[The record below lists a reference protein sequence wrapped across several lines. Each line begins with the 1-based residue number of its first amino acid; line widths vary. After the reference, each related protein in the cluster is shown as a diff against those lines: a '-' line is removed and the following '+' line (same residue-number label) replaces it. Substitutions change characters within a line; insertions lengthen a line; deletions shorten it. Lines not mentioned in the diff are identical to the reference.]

1 MIKIVKG
8 NILDA
13 SEDIIVQQVNCKGVM
28 GAGLAKAILNKY
40 PNVKKEYQSF
50 RNFNLNKGLTDK
62 DLLGLVNYV
71 RVSDVKV
78 IANIFGQVN
87 IKKNRFDNTVYTKTD
102 ALTRGLKEVKELSKQ
117 LNKSVAIPYGIGCG
131 LAGGDWNIISEL
143 IESIFSDYK
152 VTIYKL
158 DE

>member
-78 IANIFGQVN
+78 VANIFGQVN
-87 IKKNRFDNTVYTKTD
+87 IKKNRFDNTMYTKTD

-143 IESIFSDYK
+143 IDSIFSDYN

-158 DE
+158 D

>member
-13 SEDIIVQQVNCKGVM
+13 TEDIIVQQVNCKGVM
-28 GAGLAKAILNKY
+28 GAGLAKAILKRY
-40 PNVKKEYQSF
+40 PNVKSEYQSF

-71 RVSDVKV
+71 RVTDGKV
-78 IANIFGQVN
+78 IANVFGQIE
-87 IKKNRFDNTVYTKTD
+87 IKKNRFDKTVYTKTE

-131 LAGGDWNIISEL
+131 LAGGDWNIVSEL
-143 IESIFSDYK
+143 IDSIFSDYK

-158 DE
+158 D

>member
-1 MIKIVKG
+1 MIKIEKG

-13 SEDIIVQQVNCKGVM
+13 TEDIIVQQVNCKGVM
-28 GAGLAKAILNKY
+28 GAGVAKAILNKY

-71 RVSDVKV
+71 RVSDGKV
-78 IANIFGQVN
+78 IANVFGQIN
-87 IKKNRFDNTVYTKTD
+87 IKKNRFDKTVYTKTE

-143 IESIFSDYK
+143 IDSIFSDYK

-158 DE
+158 D

>member
-158 DE
+158 D

>member
-1 MIKIVKG
+1 MINVIKG

-13 SEDIIVQQVNCKGVM
+13 TEDIIVQQVNCKGVM
-28 GAGLAKAILNKY
+28 GAGLAKAILKRY
-40 PNVKKEYQSF
+40 PNVKSEYQSF

-71 RVSDVKV
+71 RVTDGKV
-78 IANIFGQVN
+78 IANVFGQIE
-87 IKKNRFDNTVYTKTD
+87 IKKNRFDKTVYTKTE

-131 LAGGDWNIISEL
+131 LAGGDWNMVSEL
-143 IESIFSDYK
+143 IDSIFSDYK

-158 DE
+158 D

>member
-1 MIKIVKG
+1 MIEIVKG

-62 DLLGLVNYV
+62 HLLGLVNYV
-71 RVSDVKV
+71 RVSDGKV
-78 IANIFGQVN
+78 IANVFGQVN
-87 IKKNRFDNTVYTKTD
+87 IKKNHFDKTVYTKTE

-143 IESIFSDYK
+143 IDSIFSDYN
-152 VTIYKL
+152 VAIYKL
-158 DE
+158 D

>member
-1 MIKIVKG
+1 MIKIETG

-13 SEDIIVQQVNCKGVM
+13 TEDIIVQQVNCKGVM

-71 RVSDVKV
+71 RVSDGKV
-78 IANIFGQVN
+78 IANVFGQIN
-87 IKKNRFDNTVYTKTD
+87 IKKNRFDKTVYTKTE
-102 ALTRGLKEVKELSKQ
+102 ALARGLTEVKELSKQ
-117 LNKSVAIPYGIGCG
+117 LNKSVAIPYGMGCG

-143 IESIFSDYK
+143 IDSIFSDYN

-158 DE
+158 DQ

>member
-1 MIKIVKG
+1 MINIVKG

-13 SEDIIVQQVNCKGVM
+13 IEDIIVQQVNCKGVM
-28 GAGLAKAILNKY
+28 GAGLAKSILNKY

-71 RVSDVKV
+71 RVSDGKV
-78 IANIFGQVN
+78 IANVFGQIN
-87 IKKNRFDNTVYTKTD
+87 IKKNHFDKTVYTKTE

-143 IESIFSDYK
+143 IDSIFSDYN
-152 VTIYKL
+152 VAIYKL
-158 DE
+158 D

>member
-1 MIKIVKG
+1 
-8 NILDA
+8 
-13 SEDIIVQQVNCKGVM
+13 M

-78 IANIFGQVN
+78 RKI
-87 IKKNRFDNTVYTKTD
+87 
-102 ALTRGLKEVKELSKQ
+102 GL
-117 LNKSVAIPYGIGCG
+117 
-131 LAGGDWNIISEL
+131 IIL
-143 IESIFSDYK
+143 C
-152 VTIYKL
+152 TQRQML
-158 DE
+158 

>member
-1 MIKIVKG
+1 MIKIEKG

-13 SEDIIVQQVNCKGVM
+13 TEDIIVQQVNCKGVM

-71 RVSDVKV
+71 RVSDGKV
-78 IANIFGQVN
+78 IANVFGQIN
-87 IKKNRFDNTVYTKTD
+87 IKKNHFDKTVYTKTE

-143 IESIFSDYK
+143 IDSIFSDYN
-152 VTIYKL
+152 VAIYKL
-158 DE
+158 D

>member
-13 SEDIIVQQVNCKGVM
+13 TEDIIVQQVNCKGVM
-28 GAGLAKAILNKY
+28 GAGLAKAILKRY
-40 PNVKKEYQSF
+40 PNVKSEYQSF

-71 RVSDVKV
+71 RVTDGKV
-78 IANIFGQVN
+78 IANVFGQIE
-87 IKKNRFDNTVYTKTD
+87 IKKNRFDKTVYTKTE

-131 LAGGDWNIISEL
+131 LAGGDWNMVSEL
-143 IESIFSDYK
+143 IDSIFSDYK

-158 DE
+158 D

>member
-13 SEDIIVQQVNCKGVM
+13 TEDIIVQQVNCKGVM
-28 GAGLAKAILNKY
+28 GAGLAKAILKRY
-40 PNVKKEYQSF
+40 PNVKSEYQSF
-50 RNFNLNKGLTDK
+50 RNFSLNKGLTDK

-71 RVSDVKV
+71 RVTDGKV
-78 IANIFGQVN
+78 IANVFGQIE
-87 IKKNRFDNTVYTKTD
+87 IKKNRFDKTVYTKTE

-131 LAGGDWNIISEL
+131 LAGGDWNMVSEL
-143 IESIFSDYK
+143 IDSIFSDYK

-158 DE
+158 D

>member
-1 MIKIVKG
+1 MIKIEKG

-13 SEDIIVQQVNCKGVM
+13 TEDIIVQQVNCKGVM

-71 RVSDVKV
+71 RVSDGKV
-78 IANIFGQVN
+78 IANVFGQIN
-87 IKKNRFDNTVYTKTD
+87 IKKNRFDKTVYTKTE
-102 ALTRGLKEVKELSKQ
+102 ALARGLTEVKELSKQ
-117 LNKSVAIPYGIGCG
+117 LNKSVAIPYGMGCG

-143 IESIFSDYK
+143 IDSIFSDYN

-158 DE
+158 DQ

>member
-50 RNFNLNKGLTDK
+50 RNFHLNKGLTDK

-158 DE
+158 D

>member
-13 SEDIIVQQVNCKGVM
+13 SEDIIVQQVNCKGLM
-28 GAGLAKAILNKY
+28 GAGLAKAFLNKY

-71 RVSDVKV
+71 RVSDGKV
-78 IANIFGQVN
+78 IANVFGKVN
-87 IKKNRFDNTVYTKTD
+87 IKKNHFDKTVYTKTE

-117 LNKSVAIPYGIGCG
+117 LKNQLLFHMVLGVA
-131 LAGGDWNIISEL
+131 
-143 IESIFSDYK
+143 
-152 VTIYKL
+152 
-158 DE
+158 

>member
-1 MIKIVKG
+1 MINVVKG

-13 SEDIIVQQVNCKGVM
+13 IEDIIVQQVNCKGVM
-28 GAGLAKAILNKY
+28 GAGLAKSILNKY

-71 RVSDVKV
+71 RVSDGKV
-78 IANIFGQVN
+78 IANVFGQVN
-87 IKKNRFDNTVYTKTD
+87 IKKNHFDKTVYTKTE
-102 ALTRGLKEVKELSKQ
+102 ALTRGLKEVKKFSKQ

-158 DE
+158 D

>member
-50 RNFNLNKGLTDK
+50 RNFNLNKGLTEK

-87 IKKNRFDNTVYTKTD
+87 IKKNRFDNTVFTKTD

-158 DE
+158 D

>member
-50 RNFNLNKGLTDK
+50 RNFNLNKGLTEK

-71 RVSDVKV
+71 RVSDGKV
-78 IANIFGQVN
+78 IANVFGQVN
-87 IKKNRFDNTVYTKTD
+87 IKKNHFDKTVYTKTE

-143 IESIFSDYK
+143 IDSIFSDYN
-152 VTIYKL
+152 VAIYKL
-158 DE
+158 D

>member
-1 MIKIVKG
+1 MIRIVKG

-28 GAGLAKAILNKY
+28 GAGLAKAILSKY

-78 IANIFGQVN
+78 IANVFGQVN
-87 IKKNRFDNTVYTKTD
+87 IKKNRFDKTVYTKTE

-143 IESIFSDYK
+143 IDSIFSDYK

-158 DE
+158 D

>member
-1 MIKIVKG
+1 MIKIDKG

-13 SEDIIVQQVNCKGVM
+13 TEDIIVQQVNCKGLM

-71 RVSDVKV
+71 RVSDGKV
-78 IANIFGQVN
+78 IANVFGQIN
-87 IKKNRFDNTVYTKTD
+87 IKKNRFDKTVYTKTE
-102 ALTRGLKEVKELSKQ
+102 ALARGLTEVKELSKQ
-117 LNKSVAIPYGIGCG
+117 LNKSVAIPYGMGCG

-143 IESIFSDYK
+143 IDSIFSDYN

-158 DE
+158 DQ

>member
-1 MIKIVKG
+1 MINIVKD

-13 SEDIIVQQVNCKGVM
+13 IEDIIVQQVNCKGVM
-28 GAGLAKAILNKY
+28 GAGLAKSILNKY

-50 RNFNLNKGLTDK
+50 RSFNLNKGLTDK

-71 RVSDVKV
+71 RVSDGKV
-78 IANIFGQVN
+78 IANVFGQVN
-87 IKKNRFDNTVYTKTD
+87 IKKNHFDKTVYTKTE

-131 LAGGDWNIISEL
+131 LAGGDWNIISEI

-158 DE
+158 D

>member
-1 MIKIVKG
+1 MINVIKG

-13 SEDIIVQQVNCKGVM
+13 TEDIIVQQVNCKGVM
-28 GAGLAKAILNKY
+28 GAGLAKAILKRY
-40 PNVKKEYQSF
+40 PNVKSEYQSF

-71 RVSDVKV
+71 RVTDGKV
-78 IANIFGQVN
+78 IANVFGQIE
-87 IKKNRFDNTVYTKTD
+87 IKKNRFDKTVYTKTE

-117 LNKSVAIPYGIGCG
+117 LNKSVAIPYGIGSG
-131 LAGGDWNIISEL
+131 LAGGDWNMVSEL
-143 IESIFSDYK
+143 IDSIFSDYK

-158 DE
+158 D

>member
-1 MIKIVKG
+1 MIKIEKG

-13 SEDIIVQQVNCKGVM
+13 TEDIIVQQVNCKGVM
-28 GAGLAKAILNKY
+28 GAGVAKAILNKY
-40 PNVKKEYQSF
+40 SNVKKEYQSF

-71 RVSDVKV
+71 RVSDGKV
-78 IANIFGQVN
+78 IANVFGQIN
-87 IKKNRFDNTVYTKTD
+87 IKKNRFDKTVYTKTE

-143 IESIFSDYK
+143 IDSIFSDYK

-158 DE
+158 D

>member
-50 RNFNLNKGLTDK
+50 RNFSLNKGLTDK

-117 LNKSVAIPYGIGCG
+117 LNKSVAIPYGIVCG
-131 LAGGDWNIISEL
+131 YSGWRLEHNI
-143 IESIFSDYK
+143 
-152 VTIYKL
+152 
-158 DE
+158 

>member
-117 LNKSVAIPYGIGCG
+117 LNNSVAIPYGIGCG

-158 DE
+158 D

>member
-1 MIKIVKG
+1 MINIVKG

-13 SEDIIVQQVNCKGVM
+13 IEDIIVQQVNCKGVM
-28 GAGLAKAILNKY
+28 GAGLAKSILNKY

-50 RNFNLNKGLTDK
+50 RSFNLNKGLTDK

-71 RVSDVKV
+71 RVSDGKV
-78 IANIFGQVN
+78 IANVFGQVN
-87 IKKNRFDNTVYTKTD
+87 IKKNHFDKTVYTKTE

-131 LAGGDWNIISEL
+131 LAGGDWNIISE
-143 IESIFSDYK
+143 IIDSIFSDYK

-158 DE
+158 D

>member
-1 MIKIVKG
+1 MINIVKG

-50 RNFNLNKGLTDK
+50 RNFNLNKGLAEK
-62 DLLGLVNYV
+62 ELLGLVNYV
-71 RVSDVKV
+71 RVTDGKV
-78 IANIFGQVN
+78 IANVFAQVN
-87 IKKNRFDNTVYTKTD
+87 IKKNRYDKTVYTQTE
-102 ALTRGLKEVKELSKQ
+102 ALTKGLKEVKELSKQ
-117 LNKSVAIPYGIGCG
+117 LNKSIAIPYGIGCG
-131 LAGGDWNIISEL
+131 LAGGDWSIISEL
-143 IESIFSDYK
+143 IDSIFSGYN

-158 DE
+158 D

>member
-1 MIKIVKG
+1 MIKIEKG

-13 SEDIIVQQVNCKGVM
+13 TEDIIVQQVNCKGVM

-71 RVSDVKV
+71 QVSDGKV
-78 IANIFGQVN
+78 IANVFGQVN
-87 IKKNRFDNTVYTKTD
+87 IKKNCFDKTVYTKQE
-102 ALTRGLKEVKELSKQ
+102 ALTRGLKEVKELSEQ

-143 IESIFSDYK
+143 IDSVFSDYN

-158 DE
+158 DK